1 MGAKL
6 PASARGSRRFGYR
19 KPPVSDINVTP
30 FVDVMLVLLIVFMV
44 TAPLLTQGVQVS
56 LPQANNQPIA
66 EDTKPVNVSIKN
78 DGSVYIQ
85 TRKVKNDA
93 ILVQSLK
100 DIAKARKDVTNIL
113 LRADE
118 GVAYGRVMSVMGALQ
133 EAGLVNVGLI
143 TKPVKQ

>member
-6 PASARGSRRFGYR
+6 PASARGSRSFRYR
-19 KPPVSDINVTP
+19 KPPVADINVTP

-44 TAPLLTQGVQVS
+44 TAPLLTQGVQIS
-56 LPQANNQPIA
+56 LPQANNEPIA

-78 DGSVYIQ
+78 DGSVFIQ

-93 ILVQSLK
+93 ILVQNLK
-100 DIAKARKDVTNIL
+100 DIAKARKETVNIL
-113 LRADE
+113 LRADK
-118 GVAYGRVMSVMGALQ
+118 GVQYGRVMGVMSALQ

-143 TKPVKQ
+143 TEPQK